1 MHGLI
6 KEMKYYLTKY
16 ENELWNAHFNTKD
29 DWGRWEKWEIKDYYV
44 FKQTVISFLVHDVAC
59 TEIEDIFEEYVDE

>member
-1 MHGLI
+1 MH
-6 KEMKYYLTKY
+6 EMIEYENYLTKY

-29 DWGRWEKWEIKDYYV
+29 YWGRCEKWEIKDYV